1 MPCSRCSHHTVCSV
15 AVSSSDLSPVWATFR
30 RPGKCALW
38 SPLNLVCGYRTD
50 YISAASFTQGQLW
63 ARQEA
68 CPAQPSP
75 LLSLHPCPDLA
86 GCPLSE
92 SSGSRMRKAALWVI
106 LKALLKRAAPPQTE
120 AESSEE
126 SQPGHSKC
134 PCSLA
139 WAWVLPGVGHH
150 PQGPPYHSPMSVEET
165 PDRCRQQ
172 FYFLANISY
181 TSLTSWWLWSQNKG
195 FVVEDSQATKSVFW

>member
-1 MPCSRCSHHTVCSV
+1 MPCSRCSRHIVCSV
-15 AVSSSDLSPVWATFR
+15 AVSSSDLSPVWATSR

-38 SPLNLVCGYRTD
+38 SPLNLVCGSRTD

-106 LKALLKRAAPPQTE
+106 LKALLKRAAPPQTK

-126 SQPGHSKC
+126 SQLGHSKC

-150 PQGPPYHSPMSVEET
+150 PPRATLPFSHVRGRDSRSMSTTVLFLGKHQLYFSNKLMTMITKQGVCS
-165 PDRCRQQ
+165 RR
-172 FYFLANISY
+172 
-181 TSLTSWWLWSQNKG
+181 
-195 FVVEDSQATKSVFW
+195 